1 MDRARDSPDSRIPC
15 NNSDS
20 NAARVLE
27 EHLTTTNPSPL
38 GVMYTLHPQCHIP
51 EAACLPI
58 NSTYPIFNC
67 HAHSFV
73 RPFACLSRLL
83 QQYGT
88 LAASRALPRIPPP
101 PPAHH
106 AQGAPSYLAPPVPT
120 SPVLVSR
127 CRHLSLSP
135 AYARHLHPLQP
146 QIRARHRR
154 AQPAFLLDNRLGPV
168 TRCSVPCFHDSR
180 GDRASWCFSPVTT
193 TNRQCC

>member
-101 PPAHH
+101 PPRPIPRRAALSLTPAH
-106 AQGAPSYLAPPVPT
+106 PSYPRSA
-120 SPVLVSR
+120 
-127 CRHLSLSP
+127 
-135 AYARHLHPLQP
+135 
-146 QIRARHRR
+146 
-154 AQPAFLLDNRLGPV
+154 PV
-168 TRCSVPCFHDSR
+168 TSDHLVTSLPPSCTAHYPTGVNLPRPPTQPTLPPP
-180 GDRASWCFSPVTT
+180 ASTPACKA
-193 TNRQCC
+193 